1 MAREIEQKSEPDK
14 KLDKPAGFY
23 LKPDSVQK
31 EVSFE
36 TEDGWTIHGT
46 LTVPARHKTGE
57 SLPAALLLHSTMH
70 SRTVWTS
77 FPGWAKLQESM
88 VTLRIDI
95 RGRAKSEGP
104 IPFVDMSQAQREK
117 VALDVKAALDFMVL
131 AEEVDPARI
140 GIVAEEFSAGPAVIG
155 AMEDPR
161 VRVFVFLSG
170 VLNPRAM
177 DLIAGNTTKPILFI
191 VSKEDK
197 RGFRDMAK
205 AYSLTSTDGSDIWV
219 QDGLGIG
226 VTMCNMWRN
235 RYTNQPIE
243 NALDFVAGEW
253 LAEKLR
259 GMGRTREVTIETEDG
274 WILYATLGLPDGISE
289 GERVPAVILLPTAL
303 TDRRIYRNLERV
315 FLRNNIAFLN
325 LEYRGIG
332 QSTNKGAYIEQSLS
346 EIMHGWRDIQSGV
359 DLLASH
365 KRIDP
370 DRIGVLGALL
380 AANYALNGA
389 KANPD
394 LKAIAMLDPVVW
406 AWGEASDRESLG
418 SVKRPVLLITGDG
431 MGELTKKFADA
442 VAANGLNTVIR
453 YPGSIVAYLRFRE
466 DRELEPTI
474 VRWFKER
481 LDGSTKNNDQTDF
494 EIVAN

>member
-1 MAREIEQKSEPDK
+1 MAREIDQKSQPEE

-23 LKPDSVQK
+23 LKPDSVQG

-46 LTVPARHKTGE
+46 LTVPVKKAGAE
-57 SLPAALLLHSTMH
+57 SLPATLLLHSSMH
-70 SRTVWTS
+70 SRSVWVS

-95 RGRAKSEGP
+95 RGRGKSEGR
-104 IPFVDMSQAQREK
+104 IPFVDMSQTQRDK
-117 VALDVKAALDFMVL
+117 VALDVKAALNFL
-131 AEEVDPARI
+131 ASAKEVDPARI

-155 AMEDPR
+155 GMEDPR

-170 VLNPRAM
+170 VLNQRAM
-177 DLIAGNTTKPILFI
+177 ELIASNAAKPILFI

-205 AYSLTSTDGSDIWV
+205 AYSLTQSDGSDIWV
-219 QDGLGIG
+219 QDGLGVG

-235 RYTNQPIE
+235 RYTDQPIE

-253 LAEKLR
+253 LETKLR
-259 GMGRTREVTIETEDG
+259 GLGRVREVTVETEDG
-274 WILYATLGLPDGISE
+274 WILYAMLGVPDGINE
-289 GERVPAVILLPTAL
+289 GQTVAAVILLPTAL
-303 TDRRIYRNLERV
+303 TDRRIYSNLERV
-315 FLRNNIAFLN
+315 LLSNNIAFLN

-332 QSTNKGAYIEQSLS
+332 KSINKGAYIDQSLS
-346 EIMHGWRDIQSGV
+346 EIMSGWRDIQEGV
-359 DLLASH
+359 GLLASH
-365 KRIDP
+365 KGVDP

-380 AANYALNGA
+380 AANYALYGA
-389 KANPD
+389 KANPK
-394 LKAIAMLDPVVW
+394 LKAIAMLDPVIW
-406 AWGEASDRESLG
+406 AWGEASDRETLN
-418 SVKRPVLLITGDG
+418 SVSQPVLLVTGEG
-431 MGELTKKFADA
+431 MGELTKKFAET
-442 VAANGLNTVIR
+442 VAENELNEVVR

-466 DRELEPTI
+466 DKELEPTI

-481 LDGSTKNNDQTDF
+481 LDGNTKQ
-494 EIVAN
+494 

>member
-1 MAREIEQKSEPDK
+1 MAREIEQRSRPEE

-46 LTVPARHKTGE
+46 LTVPAMHMGEE
-57 SLPAALLLHSTMH
+57 SLPAALLLHSSRH
-70 SRTVWTS
+70 SQTVWVS

-104 IPFVDMSQAQREK
+104 IPFVDMSQVQREK
-117 VALDVKAALDFMVL
+117 VALDVKAALDFL
-131 AEEVDPARI
+131 ALVKEADPARI

-170 VLNPRAM
+170 VLNQRAM
-177 DLIAGNTTKPILFI
+177 DLIASNSVKPILFI

-205 AYSLTSTDGSDIWV
+205 AYSLTGSAGSDIWV

-253 LAEKLR
+253 LADKLR
-259 GMGRTREVTIETEDG
+259 GLGRVREVTIETEDG
-274 WILYATLGLPDGISE
+274 WILYAALGVPDGMNE
-289 GERVPAVILLPTAL
+289 EQTVPGVILLPTAL
-303 TDRRIYRNLERV
+303 TDRRIYSNLERV
-315 FLRNNIAFLN
+315 LLSNNIAFLN

-332 QSTNKGAYIEQSLS
+332 KSVNKGGYIDQSLS
-346 EIMHGWRDIQSGV
+346 EIMGGWRDIQDGYE
-359 DLLASH
+359 LLVSH
-365 KRIDP
+365 KGVDP

-380 AANYALNGA
+380 AANYALYGA
-389 KANPD
+389 KANPK
-394 LKAIAMLDPVVW
+394 LKAIAMLDPVIW
-406 AWGEASDRESLG
+406 AWGEASDRETLG
-418 SVKRPVLLITGDG
+418 SVNQPVLLVTGDG
-431 MGELTKKFADA
+431 MGEHTKKFAET
-442 VAANGLNTVIR
+442 VAENDLNTVLR

-466 DRELEPTI
+466 DKELEPTI
-474 VRWFKER
+474 VRWFKEW
-481 LDGSTKNNDQTDF
+481 LDGKTKQ
-494 EIVAN
+494 

>member
-1 MAREIEQKSEPDK
+1 MAIEIDQKSQPEE

-23 LKPDSVQK
+23 LKPDSAQR

-46 LTVPARHKTGE
+46 LTVPAKHIGGE
-57 SLPAALLLHSTMH
+57 SLPAALLLHSSMH
-70 SRTVWTS
+70 SRTVWVS

-95 RGRAKSEGP
+95 RGRGKSEGP
-104 IPFVDMSQAQREK
+104 ILLVDMSQAQREK
-117 VALDVKAALDFMVL
+117 VALDVKAALDFL
-131 AEEVDPARI
+131 ALAKEVDPARI

-177 DLIAGNTTKPILFI
+177 ELVASNATKPILFI

-205 AYSLTSTDGSDIWV
+205 AFSLTRSAGSDIWI

-235 RYTNQPIE
+235 RYTDQPLE
-243 NALDFVAGEW
+243 NALDFVAGDW
-253 LAEKLR
+253 LRAKLR
-259 GMGRTREVTIETEDG
+259 GLGRVREVTTETEDG
-274 WILYATLGLPDGISE
+274 WTLYATLGLPDGISD
-289 GERVPAVILLPTAL
+289 RQTVPGVILLPTAL
-303 TDRRIYRNLERV
+303 TDRKIYRNLERV
-315 FLRNNIAFLN
+315 LLNNNIAFLN

-332 QSTNKGAYIEQSLS
+332 KSINKGAYIDQSLS
-346 EIMHGWRDIQSGV
+346 EIMRGWRDIQDGYE
-359 DLLASH
+359 LLASR
-365 KRIDP
+365 KGVDP

-380 AANYALNGA
+380 AANYALYGA
-389 KANPD
+389 KANPK
-394 LKAIAMLDPVVW
+394 LKAIAMLDPVIW
-406 AWGEASDRESLG
+406 AWGEASDRETLG
-418 SVKRPVLLITGDG
+418 SVNQPVLLVTGDG
-431 MGELTKKFADA
+431 MGELTKKFAET
-442 VAANGLNTVIR
+442 VAESDLNKVLR

-466 DRELEPTI
+466 DKELEPTI

-481 LDGSTKNNDQTDF
+481 LDGEREQ
-494 EIVAN
+494 